1 MITKAL
7 LYVYLVYNVTS
18 IAATPVV
25 ISMKERENADGIFF
39 WLSHPD
45 C

>member
-25 ISMKERENADGIFF
+25 ISMKERECGWNIF
-39 WLSHPD
+39 LAKSS
-45 C
+45 